1 MSHSVDET
9 AKDCMHTPRKLV
21 LCFDGTGNEFKG
33 NTSDTNI
40 VKLYDKFDRKDP
52 MQYHYYQ
59 PGIGTYS
66 ADGGPINKNFIG
78 NIKSKISKTIDSG
91 YATTFDAHVIAG
103 YRFIMRYYKEG
114 DKIYMFGFSRGAFT
128 ARFLARMIHG
138 LGLLSEGNEE
148 MVPFAYDLYQQ
159 YEKGLLPDDQQQLK
173 DPSQAMGSKKAAPTS
188 EERQP
193 LLPKDDETD
202 EQQLKRHKLEAFT
215 STFCRLE
222 GAANQ
227 RIKVHFLGLFDCVS
241 SVAVL
246 DSPIGEV
253 PKAVS
258 VLGTAHHVRHAVA
271 VDEHRV
277 KFKAALMHQDVKD
290 AKASNEDIKEVW
302 FPGNHGDVGGGWPAP
317 QPEEPSW
324 WRRYFTSDKD
334 DKTSVRSRDPYQMSD
349 VPLAWMIRELE
360 LLGTDDDKSAIK
372 WNQKKNG
379 FKKSFF
385 DKNRIKEAYESPMH
399 DTLTVGGGSSFFKV
413 MLWKFME
420 ILPFRR
426 WELQWNE
433 AKNAFGWVYTALP
446 LNLASGRD
454 IPKGALLHDSL
465 LKRLAREKHLK
476 AGRESKYLPCNNQGD
491 KGKAKSP
498 ECLLNTKFD
507 PVKKLEDR
515 GVPKPKAGDP
525 FEPAGIHNIYTI
537 EGQVEFSGWE
547 DELVRP

>member
-1 MSHSVDET
+1 
-9 AKDCMHTPRKLV
+9 
-21 LCFDGTGNEFKG
+21 
-33 NTSDTNI
+33 
-40 VKLYDKFDRKDP
+40 
-52 MQYHYYQ
+52 
-59 PGIGTYS
+59 
-66 ADGGPINKNFIG
+66 
-78 NIKSKISKTIDSG
+78 
-91 YATTFDAHVIAG
+91 
-103 YRFIMRYYKEG
+103 MRYYKEG

-317 QPEEPSW
+317 QPEKPSW

-360 LLGTDDDKSAIK
+360 LLGTEDDKSAIK

-379 FKKSFF
+379 FKRSFF
-385 DKNRIKEAYESPMH
+385 DKNRIDEAYESPMH

-413 MLWKFME
+413 MLWKFMGKYTHIFPRRPVTKQIETE

-491 KGKAKSP
+491 KGKTKSP